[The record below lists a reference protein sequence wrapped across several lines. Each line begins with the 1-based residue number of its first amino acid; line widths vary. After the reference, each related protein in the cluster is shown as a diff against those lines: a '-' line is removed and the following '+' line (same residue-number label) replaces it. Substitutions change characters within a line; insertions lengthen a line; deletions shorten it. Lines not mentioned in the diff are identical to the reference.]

1 MGGTAMLKNLFA
13 ALLSVSGLSVS
24 AQYAPENEAGLAA
37 ARAGDMQTAWDIWKP
52 LADAGDARAQ
62 SNIGVMYDNGSVV
75 AEDDAE
81 AVRWF
86 MLSAEGGF
94 PTGQFNLANM
104 YKNGAGVAQNLT
116 LAHRWYQ
123 AAARQGHPQAQMALM
138 QALYFG
144 NGVTPDNAK
153 SYMWLVIAAES
164 GFADAVDNL
173 ADFEAR
179 IGKAAVVRGRDMA
192 AKCISAGLGTCP

>member
-1 MGGTAMLKNLFA
+1 MFKSM
-13 ALLSVSGLSVS
+13 ALAGAIVLASSAS

-37 ARAGDMQTAWDIWKP
+37 ARAGDMQGAWDIWKP

-81 AVRWF
+81 ATRWF
-86 MLSAEGGF
+86 TLSAEAGF

-116 LAHRWYQ
+116 NANRWYQ

-138 QALYFG
+138 QAYYFG
-144 NGVTPDNAK
+144 NGVTQDHALA
-153 SYMWLVIAAES
+153 YMWLVIAAEA
-164 GFADAVDNL
+164 GHQAAVDNL

-179 IGKAAVVRGRDMA
+179 VGKEAVARGRGMA
-192 AKCISAGLGTCP
+192 TKCMPVGLETCP

>member
-1 MGGTAMLKNLFA
+1 MLKYLFA
-13 ALLSVSGLSVS
+13 ALLSMSGLSAS

-37 ARAGDMQTAWDIWKP
+37 ARAGDMQAAWDIWKP

-62 SNIGVMYDNGSVV
+62 SNIGVMYDGGDVV
-75 AEDDAE
+75 DEDDAE

-94 PTGQFNLANM
+94 STGQFNLANM
-104 YKNGAGVAQNLT
+104 YKDGAGVAQNQT

-144 NGVTPDNAK
+144 NGVSQDNAK
-153 SYMWLVIAAES
+153 AYMWMMIAAQAGYEP
-164 GFADAVDNL
+164 AVDNL

-179 IGKAAVVRGRDMA
+179 IGKAAVARGREMA
-192 AKCISAGLGTCP
+192 AKCISAGVETCP

>member
-1 MGGTAMLKNLFA
+1 MLKYLFIVV
-13 ALLSVSGLSVS
+13 LSLSGLSAH
-24 AQYAPENEAGLAA
+24 AQYAPENEAGLLA
-37 ARAGDMQTAWDIWKP
+37 ARAGEWQTAWDIWKP

-62 SNIGVMYDNGSVV
+62 SNIGVMYDNGDVV
-75 AEDDAE
+75 AEDDVE

-94 PTGQFNLANM
+94 PPGQFNLANM
-104 YKNGAGVAQNLT
+104 YKNGAGVAQNLN

-144 NGVTPDNAK
+144 RGVSQDNAK
-153 SYMWLVIAAES
+153 AYMWLVIAAEG
-164 GFADAVDNL
+164 GFELAVENI
-173 ADFEAR
+173 ADFESR
-179 IGKAAVVRGRDMA
+179 IRKAAVARGRAMA
-192 AKCISAGLGTCP
+192 LKCIPIGLENCP

>member
-1 MGGTAMLKNLFA
+1 MLKYLFI
-13 ALLSVSGLSVS
+13 ALLTLSGISAS

-37 ARAGDMQTAWDIWKP
+37 ARAGDMQAAWDIWKP

-62 SNIGVMYDNGSVV
+62 SNIGVMYDNGDVV

-86 MLSAEGGF
+86 RLSAEGGF
-94 PTGQFNLANM
+94 PTGQFNLAVM
-104 YKNGAGVAQNLT
+104 YKGGTGAEQNLT
-116 LAHRWYQ
+116 TALRWYQ

-138 QALYFG
+138 QAYYFG
-144 NGVTPDNAK
+144 NGATQDYALA
-153 SYMWLVIAAES
+153 YMWLTIAAEA
-164 GFADAVDNL
+164 GFAEAADGL

-179 IGKAAVVRGRDMA
+179 IGKAAVARGRETA
-192 AKCISAGLGTCP
+192 AKCISAGLTNCP

>member
-1 MGGTAMLKNLFA
+1 MLKYLIVA
-13 ALLSVSGLSVS
+13 VLSLSGISAT

-37 ARAGDMQTAWDIWKP
+37 ARAGDMQAAWDIWKP

-62 SNIGVMYDNGSVV
+62 SNIGVMYDNGSIV

-86 MLSAEGGF
+86 LLAAEDGF

-104 YKNGAGVAQNLT
+104 YKNGAGVEQNLT
-116 LAHRWYQ
+116 VALGWYH

-138 QALYFG
+138 QAYYFG
-144 NGVTPDNAK
+144 NGATPDNALA
-153 SYMWLVIAAES
+153 YMWITIAAEA
-164 GFADAVDNL
+164 GFAEAMESL

-179 IGKAAVVRGRDMA
+179 IGKAAVAGGRAMA
-192 AKCISAGLGTCP
+192 AKCMPIGLENCP

>member
-1 MGGTAMLKNLFA
+1 MLKYVFA
-13 ALLSVSGLSVS
+13 VLVCITGLSAT
-24 AQYAPENEAGLAA
+24 AQYAQENEAGLAA
-37 ARAGDMQTAWDIWKP
+37 AMAGDMQGAWNIWKP

-62 SNIGVMYDNGSVV
+62 SNIGVMYDQGQVV
-75 AEDDAE
+75 VEDDAE

-86 MLSAEGGF
+86 VLSAEGGF

-104 YKNGAGVAQNLT
+104 YRTGAGVVQNLT

-144 NGVTPDNAK
+144 SGVSQDHAK
-153 SYMWLVIAAES
+153 AYMWLVVAAES
-164 GFADAVDNL
+164 GHAAAVDNL
-173 ADFEAR
+173 ADFEVR
-179 IGKAAVVRGRDMA
+179 VGKAAVARGREMA
-192 AKCISAGLGTCP
+192 AKCMPIGLENCP